1 MHICLHICVV
11 WCFGCSFA
19 TSPEENST
27 RRSRMEIVLPKHDFV
42 FKTLMENS
50 RIRKYFISD
59 VLNIPPEEIKSVR
72 VSNPFLW
79 KRRIRHKQGI
89 LDVLL
94 ILNNDRKINIE
105 LQVRRVKD
113 WDGRTLFYLSKMFTE
128 DLLAGQNYRR
138 LKKCVSISLL
148 DFNIDESP
156 KYHRIYRMRDESGSE
171 FSDLFEIH
179 IVELKKK
186 TDGDGRMDDWIRF
199 FNADTQEDLHMI
211 KTKNPG
217 VQEAINEVEVMSLGK
232 TLRWL
237 YESRLKAIRDQNAR
251 DDYVRDEGIIIGETK
266 GKAEGKACALIAQ
279 VRCKRNKEVSV
290 EDAAEML
297 EQEESLIGKI
307 YGLIE
312 VYPQYDDYGIF
323 KLLEFEEKP
332 SADE

>member
-1 MHICLHICVV
+1 MHICVV
-11 WCFGCSFA
+11 WCFGCSFV